1 MIIKRYEGKGQ
12 KMKKYISLNL
22 ILFIIFLT
30 GTILTVFIIYKDI
43 DTSLSHKFIIG
54 YVIYLLLYF
63 LFSIFLVIANTRKL
77 NWNQIRKRLFTFI
90 TWFISLSA
98 AQYLIDYFFRH
109 SEMDVWDF
117 GIPLGISFG
126 LAFSD
131 LMTRKRND

>member
-1 MIIKRYEGKGQ
+1 
-12 KMKKYISLNL
+12 MKKYISLNL
-22 ILFIIFLT
+22 ILFVLFLA
-30 GTILTVFIIYKDI
+30 GTIVTVFIIYKDI
-43 DTSLSHKFIIG
+43 DTSLSVKFIIG

-63 LFSIFLVIANTRKL
+63 LFSIFLVIVNTWKL
-77 NWNQIRKRLFTFI
+77 NWLQTRKRLFTFL

-117 GIPLGISFG
+117 GIPLGVSFG

-131 LMTRKRND
+131 LMTWKKKD